1 MAFCGM
7 DPAQVR
13 GEAYALDR
21 AARRLEEVLHGLD
34 ARVAGTS
41 WTGPDGDTFRGRW
54 DATRRHGEA
63 AVLPGLGDRA
73 RELQQHVEEQEHAS
87 AGGLRDGLGEGA
99 EWLDE
104 QVTDGRDHLADRAQD
119 GRDLISTA
127 VDAIAHLEWP
137 RLTELLVDGAA
148 HLVRGSGDAVEAV
161 TGLDLRLADDGRGY
175 ADAPVAVTPEESGFV
190 PPGDLSQIIANT
202 NRTYGSEETGEVS
215 MTVVGSP
222 PTGVIVNIPG
232 TEHWWPDAGDN
243 PLDLTGNAALAG
255 SAGWSA
261 GAEATADAIAQLF
274 TQHDLPPDTPLLLN
288 GHSQGGMIAT
298 GLAADEGFAGQFRVS
313 HVMTVGAPVD
323 NFEVPGSISQL
334 HIQHRAD
341 LVPRIDAGGLF
352 SPGGP
357 ARSGSITTITLDR
370 PGAHLL
376 DIGTN
381 HSGAEYQD
389 SVQQQLQDPTS
400 QLSRYSAGPGLQP
413 FLTGDPDAVRHFL
426 AGIHRGH

>member
-7 DPAQVR
+7 DPEQVR
-13 GEAYALDR
+13 GEADALER
-21 AARRLEEVLHGLD
+21 AARRLEEMLAGLD
-34 ARVAGTS
+34 ASVAGAPWS
-41 WTGPDGDTFRGRW
+41 GPDADAFREHW
-54 DATRRHGEA
+54 VMTRRRGEA
-63 AVLPGLGDRA
+63 VVLPGLDERA
-73 RELQQHVEEQEHAS
+73 RALGQHAAEQERAS
-87 AGGLRDGLGEGA
+87 ADVDGGVERWILDGLDGLGDRTG
-99 EWLDE
+99 
-104 QVTDGRDHLADRAQD
+104 DGH
-119 GRDLISTA
+119 DLISTA
-127 VDAIAHLEWP
+127 VAAIGDLEWP

-148 HLVRGSGDAVEAV
+148 GLLRGSGDVLEAV
-161 TGLDLRLADDGRGY
+161 TGLDLHLADDGHGY
-175 ADAPVAVTPEESGFV
+175 ADAPVAVSPEESGFV

-243 PLDLTGNAALAG
+243 PLDLTGNAAQAG
-255 SAGWSA
+255 AAGWSA

-274 TQHDLPPDTPLLLN
+274 AQQDLPPDTPLLLN

-298 GLAADEGFAGQFRVS
+298 SLAAHEDLSFRIS

-323 NFEVPGSISQL
+323 NYEVPAGISRLQ
-334 HIQHRAD
+334 IQHRAD
-341 LVPRIDAGGLF
+341 PVPMIDAGGLF

-357 ARSGSITTITLDR
+357 ARSGSLTTITLDS

-376 DIGTN
+376 DIATN

-389 SVQQQLQDPTS
+389 SVQAQLQDPGS
-400 QLSRYSAGPGLQP
+400 QLSQYSADPALQA
-413 FLTGDPDAVRHFL
+413 FLTGDPDAVQHFL
-426 AGIHRGH
+426 AGIHRRR

>member
-7 DPAQVR
+7 DPEQVR
-13 GEAYALDR
+13 GEADALDR
-21 AARRLEEVLHGLD
+21 AVRRLEEVLGGLD
-34 ARVAGTS
+34 ASVAGAS
-41 WTGPDGDTFRGRW
+41 WTGPDADAVRGRW
-54 DATRRHGEA
+54 AAIRRHGEA
-63 AVLPGLGDRA
+63 VVLPGLGDRS
-73 RELQQHVEEQEHAS
+73 RELRQHAQEQERAS
-87 AGGLRDGLGEGA
+87 AGGLVDGLGEGV
-99 EWLDE
+99 EWLDA
-104 QVTDGRDHLADRAQD
+104 RIPD

-127 VDAIAHLEWP
+127 VDAIADLEWP

-148 HLVRGSGDAVEAV
+148 GLVRGAGDAVEAI
-161 TGLDLRLADDGRGY
+161 TGIDLHLADDGRGY
-175 ADAPVAVTPEESGFV
+175 ADAPVAVTPEASGFV
-190 PPGDLSQIIANT
+190 PPGDLSQIIANV

-232 TEHWWPDAGDN
+232 TEHWWPNAGDN

-255 SAGWSA
+255 SGGRSA

-274 TQHDLPPDTPLLLN
+274 AQQHLPPETPLLLS

-298 GLAADEGFAGQFRVS
+298 SLAADEHFTGQFRVS
-313 HVMTVGAPVD
+313 QVMTVGAPVD
-323 NFEVPGSISQL
+323 NYEVPGSISQL

-357 ARSGSITTITLDR
+357 ARSGSITTITLDS

-389 SVQQQLQDPTS
+389 SVQDQLQDPS
-400 QLSRYSAGPGLQP
+400 SPLSRYSADPGLQP
-413 FLTGDPDAVRHFL
+413 FLTGDPDAVQHFL
-426 AGIHRGH
+426 AGIHRGR

>member
-1 MAFCGM
+1 
-7 DPAQVR
+7 
-13 GEAYALDR
+13 
-21 AARRLEEVLHGLD
+21 VL
-34 ARVAGTS
+34 
-41 WTGPDGDTFRGRW
+41 
-54 DATRRHGEA
+54 
-63 AVLPGLGDRA
+63 LPGLGDRS
-73 RELQQHVEEQEHAS
+73 RELRQHVQEQERAS
-87 AGGLRDGLGEGA
+87 AGGLVDGLGEGV
-99 EWLDE
+99 EWLDA
-104 QVTDGRDHLADRAQD
+104 RIPD

-127 VDAIAHLEWP
+127 VDAIADLEWP

-148 HLVRGSGDAVEAV
+148 GLVRGAGDAVEAI
-161 TGLDLRLADDGRGY
+161 TGIDLHLADDGRGY
-175 ADAPVAVTPEESGFV
+175 ADAPVAVTPEASGFV
-190 PPGDLSQIIANT
+190 PPGDLSQIIANV

-232 TEHWWPDAGDN
+232 TEHWWPNAGDN

-255 SAGWSA
+255 SGGRSA

-274 TQHDLPPDTPLLLN
+274 AQQHLPPETPLLLT

-298 GLAADEGFAGQFRVS
+298 SLAADEHFTGQFRVS
-313 HVMTVGAPVD
+313 QVMTVGAPVD
-323 NFEVPGSISQL
+323 NYEVPGSISQL

-357 ARSGSITTITLDR
+357 ARSGSITTITLDS

-389 SVQQQLQDPTS
+389 SVQAQLQDPS
-400 QLSRYSAGPGLQP
+400 SPLSRYSADPGLQR
-413 FLTGDPDAVRHFL
+413 FLTGDPDAVQHFL
-426 AGIHRGH
+426 AGIHRGR